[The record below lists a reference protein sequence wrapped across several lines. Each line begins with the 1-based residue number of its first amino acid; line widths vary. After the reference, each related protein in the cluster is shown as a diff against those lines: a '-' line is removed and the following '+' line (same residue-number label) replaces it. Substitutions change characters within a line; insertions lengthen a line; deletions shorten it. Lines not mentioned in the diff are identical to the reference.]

1 MQDAGAW
8 VKLLATF
15 DVIFVVASFFAFD
28 HVIEV

>member
-8 VKLLATF
+8 VKLLTAF
-15 DVIFVVASFFAFD
+15 DVIFLVASFLAFD